1 MSLAKLINLASDSG
15 ASENQINYII
25 KRYET
30 STSDQETRNLIDEV
44 KEKYGANKGT
54 AQTVKTTT
62 SAAKAAAEA
71 DVKIEEVAPAKG
83 DIVTEADVKKAAA
96 SK

>member
-1 MSLAKLINLASDSG
+1 MEKGELLNLAK
-15 ASENQINYII
+15 SENATEDQLIVISQ
-25 KRYET
+25 RWET
-30 STSDQETRNLIDEV
+30 SESDQETRNLIEEV
-44 KEKYGANKGT
+44 KAKYGANKGT

>member
-1 MSLAKLINLASDSG
+1 MSLLDLINLAATSG
-15 ASENQINYII
+15 ASENQIDYII

-44 KEKYGANKGT
+44 KAKYGANKGT